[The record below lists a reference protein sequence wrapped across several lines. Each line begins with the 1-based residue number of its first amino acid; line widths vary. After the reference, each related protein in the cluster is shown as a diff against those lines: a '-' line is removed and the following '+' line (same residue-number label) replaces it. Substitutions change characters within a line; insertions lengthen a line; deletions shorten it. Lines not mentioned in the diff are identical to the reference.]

1 MCNHFNT
8 TIAIEFS
15 DRVAMFVQHLSEWTF
30 FNLRKNKNPQDHIHD
45 GLCWTYNTLNSFLK
59 YFPFWSKQTLE
70 TTIAKAVKAGLVV
83 KGNYNQTAYDRTC
96 WYALTEKAQ
105 KYYPEFLEGEVVQLL
120 NENIS
125 GNQLIPEVKS
135 RNEKSKIQTPIP
147 TIKPTNKTTT
157 TPISPKGEPA
167 LYSMPEKAETKA
179 YTIDDLSADNPH
191 NIPIQMLA
199 DWLVVRKSQKAKV
212 TATAWRSLNKNLT
225 KIVQMQLRRSAA
237 EAFEEM
243 VAKGWRS
250 VEPKYFEERKSN
262 YAQPSS
268 SGRSIDDVRCI

>member
-8 TIAIEFS
+8 TVAIEYS
-15 DRVAMFVQHLSEWTF
+15 INVAIFVQKISEWTF
-30 FNLRKNKNPQDHIHD
+30 LNLANKRNIHD
-45 GLCWTYNTLNSFLK
+45 GLCWSYNTLDAYK
-59 YFPFWSKQTLE
+59 KIFPYWSKKQLE
-70 TTIAKAVKAGLVV
+70 TVIKKAVDAKLIV
-83 KGNYNQTAYDRTC
+83 KGNFNKSSYDRTC
-96 WYALTEKAQ
+96 WYALTFKGLS
-105 KYYPEFLEGEVVQLL
+105 YYPEFMNEDFAQLL
-120 NENIS
+120 NDTIS
-125 GNQLIPEVKS
+125 PNWEMEFVKW
-135 RNEKSKIQTPIP
+135 RNLFPKSETTIP
-147 TIKPTNKTTT
+147 TIKPTIKPTTN
-157 TPISPKGEPA
+157 TPISPLGEPSSKSIA
-167 LYSMPEKAETKA
+167 EKAETKA

-225 KIVQMQLRRSAA
+225 KIIQMQLRRSAV

-262 YAQPSS
+262 YAQPSN